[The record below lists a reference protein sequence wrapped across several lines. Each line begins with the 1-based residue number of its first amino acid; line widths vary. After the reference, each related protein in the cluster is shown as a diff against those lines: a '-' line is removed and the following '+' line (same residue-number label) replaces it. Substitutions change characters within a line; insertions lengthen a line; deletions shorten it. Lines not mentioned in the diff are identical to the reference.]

1 MTATAPDV
9 TARPAPPVR
18 LLYVDDDPG
27 VGRLVQRAL
36 ARQGMVVELAFR
48 ADDGL
53 ARLRAGES
61 FAAVALDHFMP
72 GKDGLEALAEIRAL
86 PEPPP
91 VIYVTGADEGR
102 IAVAALKAGAADYV
116 IKDVQGVFIDLLRAA
131 IEQALNRE
139 ALRREKAAA
148 EQAVREA
155 RDRAE
160 LLLREVNH
168 RVANSLQ
175 LVASLVRI
183 QAAAVEDPAA
193 RDALVE
199 AQNRINAIAQI
210 HRRLYTSEDVRFVE
224 MDAYLRGL
232 VQELEEA
239 MAAAGREHTID
250 LQAEP
255 ILMPPDKA
263 VSVGV
268 IVTEL
273 VTNAYKYAY
282 PTGAFGDIRVRLNQ
296 EASGSLLLVV
306 EDDGVGW
313 RGEST
318 PQGTGLGGKI
328 VQAMAGN
335 LRAPVAFDPTHKGTR
350 VTLSFTP

>member
-1 MTATAPDV
+1 MTAAAPG
-9 TARPAPPVR
+9 TGAAARPVR

-27 VGRLVQRAL
+27 TGRLVQKAF
-36 ARQGMVVELAFR
+36 ARHGILVELAFD
-48 ADDGL
+48 ADEGL
-53 ARLRAGES
+53 AYLRAASG
-61 FAAVALDHFMP
+61 FDAIALDHYMP
-72 GKDGLEALAEIRAL
+72 GKDGLEALVEVRRL
-86 PEPPP
+86 PDPPP

-116 IKDVQGVFIDLLRAA
+116 IKDVEGVFIDLLRVAVQ
-131 IEQALNRE
+131 QALAQA
-139 ALRREKAAA
+139 ALRREKEAA
-148 EQAVREA
+148 ERAVHEA

-160 LLLREVNH
+160 LLLREVHH
-168 RVANSLQ
+168 RVADSLQ
-175 LVASLVRI
+175 LIAALVRI
-183 QAAAVEDPAA
+183 QAATVEDGAA

-232 VQELEEA
+232 VQELEGA
-239 MAAAGREHTID
+239 MAAAGRQHAIT
-250 LQAEP
+250 LAAEP
-255 ILMPPDKA
+255 IPMPPDKA

-282 PTGAFGDIRVRLNQ
+282 PSGILGDIRVRFGRDR
-296 EASGSLLLVV
+296 SGSLSLVV

-313 RGEST
+313 RGEDT
-318 PQGTGLGGKI
+318 AQGTGLGGKI

-335 LRAPVAFDPTHKGTR
+335 LRSPVEFDPAHKGTR
-350 VTLSFTP
+350 VVLLFAP